1 VFAEVTVQGTPLK
14 IATGND
20 ALAAIDTGTT
30 LIGGP
35 TTDVEN
41 LWAQI
46 KGSAKIPNMPGFFQ
60 FRASFLSSSLLF
72 RPAYP

>member
-1 VFAEVTVQGTPLK
+1 VFSEVTVQGTPLK

-41 LWAQI
+41 LWAQV

-60 FRASFLSSSLLF
+60 FRASFLSPSLLF